1 MLASYLRHT
10 IKTLVF
16 AATFLLCAV
25 SSLLGNYPVISDSLS
40 KLTYDQ
46 LYQRIRNSKH
56 IPEKSEIYLSA
67 FLSKAKKEN
76 NSLEIVNG
84 YKYYMY
90 RSPEQVNMIYA
101 DSMIMSSLDSSENEL
116 ISSAF
121 LSRGIAYYSKK
132 QYSHA
137 LDDYLRAQDYAVRTN
152 DEYLIHKI
160 SYNIGNLKYYLGN
173 YSEAIEIFEKCINF
187 FKDENPKAYLNTL
200 HALSLCYNKSGKYDL
215 SSEIN
220 YHGIS
225 EGKRLS
231 QTFMESYFRHLEG
244 INHYF
249 KNNYDSAI
257 HFIKTSLP
265 DIIEN
270 SDFANESVAHFYIG
284 ISYWEM
290 KNLPEAIKHFNIV
303 DEILRE
309 KNYIR
314 EDLTEGYRLLI
325 NHYENKNDLD
335 KQLFYTKRLVTAD
348 SILKINYQNLMPKIH
363 KNYDI
368 KNVITDK
375 NNIEKGSHR
384 KDQKIN
390 HLLLLIISLLTILT
404 FVIYSYFYQRKK
416 LRHRYEVLI
425 KKEKIIPKTKNEIKA
440 ASDKSIESLL
450 YQLEKFEKDQ
460 KFLEKNLTLVKLA
473 AKFNSNTKYLSYVIH
488 NHKNNSFT
496 NYINSLKV
504 DYIIQQLKN
513 NKKLR
518 QYTTHALS
526 EEAGFTSKQRF
537 VGAFKSI
544 TGITPA
550 YFISN
555 LKKDEG

>member
-1 MLASYLRHT
+1 M
-10 IKTLVF
+10 KTLII
-16 AATFLLCAV
+16 AATYLLYAAIP
-25 SSLLGNYPVISDSLS
+25 LRGNYPVISDSLEN
-40 KLTYDQ
+40 LNYDQ
-46 LYQRIRNSKH
+46 LYQRIRNSKNT
-56 IPEKSEIYLSA
+56 PEKSEMYLSV
-67 FLSKAKKEN
+67 FLRKAKKEN
-76 NSLEIVNG
+76 NILEIVNG

-90 RSPEQVNMIYA
+90 RSPDQINMIYA
-101 DSMIMSSLDSSENEL
+101 DSMIMSSLQTSENAL

-132 QYSHA
+132 KYNQA

-160 SYNIGNLKYYLGN
+160 SYNIGNLKYYLGS
-173 YSEAIEIFEKCINF
+173 YSEAIEIFEKCVSF
-187 FKDENPKAYLNTL
+187 FKDDNPKAYLNTL
-200 HALSLCYNKSGKYDL
+200 HALSLCYNKTGKYDL

-265 DIIEN
+265 DITDN
-270 SDFANESVAHFYIG
+270 GDFANESVAHFYIG

-290 KNLPEAIKHFNIV
+290 NNLSEAIKHFNAV

-325 NHYENKNDLD
+325 NHYKNNNDLE

-348 SILKINYQNLMPKIH
+348 SLLKVNYQNLMPKIH

-368 KNVITDK
+368 KNVMAQKD
-375 NNIEKGSHR
+375 NMEKGSHR
-384 KDQKIN
+384 KDKKIN
-390 HLLLLIISLLTILT
+390 LLLLLVISLLIILT
-404 FVIYSYFYQRKK
+404 LIIYSYFYQRKK

-425 KKEKIIPKTKNEIKA
+425 KKEKIIHKTKNEIKA

-450 YQLEKFEKDQ
+450 YQLEKFENDQ
-460 KFLEKNLTLVKLA
+460 KFLEQNLTLVKLA
-473 AKFNSNTKYLSYVIH
+473 ARFNSNTKYLSYVIH

-496 NYINSLKV
+496 NYLNSLRV
-504 DYIIQQLKN
+504 NYIIQQLKN

-518 QYTTHALS
+518 QYTTLALS

-537 VGAFKSI
+537 VVAFKSI

-550 YFISN
+550 FFISN
-555 LKKDEG
+555 LKKDDK

>member
-1 MLASYLRHT
+1 MLASYLKHSL
-10 IKTLVF
+10 KTLII
-16 AATFLLCAV
+16 AATYLLYAAIP
-25 SSLLGNYPVISDSLS
+25 LRGNYPVISDSLEN
-40 KLTYDQ
+40 LNYDQ
-46 LYQRIRNSKH
+46 LYQRIRNSKNT
-56 IPEKSEIYLSA
+56 PEKSEMYLSV
-67 FLSKAKKEN
+67 FLRKAKKEN
-76 NSLEIVNG
+76 NILEIVNG

-90 RSPEQVNMIYA
+90 RSPDQINMIYA
-101 DSMIMSSLDSSENEL
+101 DSMIMSSLQTSENAL

-121 LSRGIAYYSKK
+121 LSRGIAHYSKK
-132 QYSHA
+132 KYNQA

-152 DEYLIHKI
+152 DEYLKHKI
-160 SYNIGNLKYYLGN
+160 SYNIGNLKYYLGS
-173 YSEAIEIFEKCINF
+173 YSEAIEIFEKCVSF
-187 FKDENPKAYLNTL
+187 FKDDNPKAYLNTL
-200 HALSLCYNKSGKYDL
+200 HALSLCYNKTGKYDL

-265 DIIEN
+265 DITDN
-270 SDFANESVAHFYIG
+270 GDFANESVAHFYIG

-290 KNLPEAIKHFNIV
+290 NNLSEAIKHFNAV

-325 NHYENKNDLD
+325 NHYKNNNDLE

-348 SILKINYQNLMPKIH
+348 SILKVNYQNLMPKIH

-368 KNVITDK
+368 KNVMAQKD
-375 NNIEKGSHR
+375 NMEKGSHR
-384 KDQKIN
+384 KDKKIN
-390 HLLLLIISLLTILT
+390 LLLLLVISLLIILT
-404 FVIYSYFYQRKK
+404 LIIYSYFYQRKK

-450 YQLEKFEKDQ
+450 YQLEKFENDQ
-460 KFLEKNLTLVKLA
+460 KFLEQNLTLVKLA
-473 AKFNSNTKYLSYVIH
+473 ARFNSNTKYLSYVIH

-496 NYINSLKV
+496 NYLNSLRV
-504 DYIIQQLKN
+504 NYIIQQLKN
-513 NKKLR
+513 NKKFR
-518 QYTTHALS
+518 QYTTLALS

-537 VGAFKSI
+537 VVAFKSI